1 MWFHLPDNEKWA
13 FLREKKLSVRRTVLT
28 VPLQR
33 ATEEYL
39 RESRGRSESNRKAN
53 ALFVQLIALYIHRE
67 LPPDRSVN
75 AASSHELDHLE
86 TMINDDLTRNWS
98 VEMMAKELGVSQ
110 SHLHRLVHQHFR
122 TSPMKLVTRLRMER
136 AQEWLIMHDSPQ
148 GVIGEMVGYQN
159 EFAFLV
165 AFKRFSG
172 VTPKQFRRR
181 R

>member
-1 MWFHLPDNEKWA
+1 WFHLPDDEKWA
-13 FLREKKLSVRRTVLT
+13 LLREKKLNVRRTVLT
-28 VPLQR
+28 EPLQR

-53 ALFVQLIALYIHRE
+53 ALYVQLIALYIQRE
-67 LPPDRSVN
+67 LPPDRAAN
-75 AASSHELDHLE
+75 AASSHVLDRLE
-86 TMINDDLTRNWS
+86 SMINEDLARDWN
-98 VEMMAKELGVSQ
+98 VETMAKELGVSQ
-110 SHLHRLVHQHFR
+110 SHLHRLVQEHFR